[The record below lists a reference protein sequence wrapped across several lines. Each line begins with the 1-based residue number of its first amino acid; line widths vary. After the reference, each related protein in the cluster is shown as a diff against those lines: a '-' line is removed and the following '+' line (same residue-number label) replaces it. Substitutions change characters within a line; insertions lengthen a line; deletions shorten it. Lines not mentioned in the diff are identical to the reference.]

1 MTQGLCV
8 MPHTGG
14 RERAN
19 GGGCACFCDNQKLP
33 NIVERLSIAE
43 GSACHNAR
51 WNWRDYGA
59 YSRHNLIY
67 IGVNMRYDHAMRWIW
82 QQSDWPDF
90 RYDKRMLEER
100 DTAFRINS
108 ERLAG
113 RFEALPMAY
122 QEDAIIDLMLS
133 EAIKTSAIEGEE
145 LDRESVRSSLLSLIT
160 SDTLP
165 DTSDQKAAGAASLLV
180 DVRKNWQAPLTHD
193 LLGRW
198 QSMAVPEQRYTSVL
212 RGAYRNDPSPMQ
224 IVSGPYGREK
234 VHYEAPP
241 ATRVPDEMARI
252 IGWYNQSS
260 PLTGDQKIPGIARAG
275 IAHLWFEVI
284 HPFDD
289 GNGRV
294 GRAIADH
301 ALSQYLGYPTTACL
315 ATAIEADKKS
325 YYLQLERTSRGG
337 LDISDWLDYIAET
350 VLKAQAIAREEVD
363 FTLAKT
369 RFYETY
375 GDQLN
380 ERQARMVAR
389 VFAEGRKGFEGGI
402 TTRKYEAITKCSN
415 RTASRDLSDLV
426 ARGIIIPL
434 PGGGRTTRYVL
445 TTVEP
450 GGFGV

>member
-1 MTQGLCV
+1 V
-8 MPHTGG
+8 N
-14 RERAN
+14 ERYN
-19 GGGCACFCDNQKLP
+19 
-33 NIVERLSIAE
+33 
-43 GSACHNAR
+43 
-51 WNWRDYGA
+51 
-59 YSRHNLIY
+59 
-67 IGVNMRYDHAMRWIW
+67 HAMRWIW
-82 QQSDWPDF
+82 QQFDWPDF
-90 RYDKRMLEER
+90 RYDKRMLEDR
-100 DTAFRINS
+100 DNAFRINS
-108 ERLAG
+108 ERLTG

-122 QEDAIIDLMLS
+122 QEDATIDLMLS

-165 DTSDQKAAGAASLLV
+165 DTPDQKAAGAASLLV
-180 DVRKNWQAPLTHD
+180 GVRKNWQAPLTHEQ
-193 LLGRW
+193 LGKW
-198 QSMAVPEQRYTSVL
+198 QSMAVPEQRYTSIL
-212 RGAYRNDPSPMQ
+212 RGAYRNDPTPMQ

-241 ATRVPDEMARI
+241 ATQVPDEMARLI
-252 IGWYNQSS
+252 DWYNHSS
-260 PLTGDQKIPGIARAG
+260 PVSGDQEIPGIARAG
-275 IAHLWFEVI
+275 IAHLWFESV

-325 YYLQLERTSRGG
+325 YYLQLEKASRGS
-337 LDISDWLDYIAET
+337 LDINAWLDYFSDT
-350 VLKAQAIAREEVD
+350 VNEAQEIAREEVD
-363 FTLAKT
+363 FVLAKT

-380 ERQARMVAR
+380 DRQARMVSR

-402 TTRKYEAITKCSN
+402 TTKKYEAITRCPN

-426 ARGIIIPL
+426 AKGIIIPL
-434 PGGGRTTRYVL
+434 PGGGRITRYEL
-445 TTVEP
+445 TTIEP
-450 GGFGV
+450 GGFGLNR

>member
-1 MTQGLCV
+1 MN
-8 MPHTGG
+8 
-14 RERAN
+14 EYYN
-19 GGGCACFCDNQKLP
+19 
-33 NIVERLSIAE
+33 
-43 GSACHNAR
+43 
-51 WNWRDYGA
+51 
-59 YSRHNLIY
+59 
-67 IGVNMRYDHAMRWIW
+67 HAMRWIW

-90 RYDKRMLEER
+90 RYDKQILEDR
-100 DTAFRINS
+100 NIVFRINS
-108 ERLAG
+108 ERLTG

-122 QEDAIIDLMLS
+122 QEDATIDLMLS

-145 LDRESVRSSLLSLIT
+145 LDRESVRSLLLSLIT

-165 DTSDQKAAGAASLLV
+165 ETADQKAAGAASLLV
-180 DVRKNWQAPLTHD
+180 DVRRNWQAPLTHE
-193 LLGRW
+193 LLGKW
-198 QSMAVPEQRYTSVL
+198 QSMAVPEQRYTSIV

-224 IVSGPYGREK
+224 IVSGPYGRER

-241 ATRVPDEMARI
+241 AARVPDEMAKLL
-252 IGWYNQSS
+252 GWYNQSS
-260 PLTGDQKIPGIARAG
+260 PLNGDQKIPGIARAG

-325 YYLQLERTSRGG
+325 YYLQLEKASRGS
-337 LDISDWLDYIAET
+337 LDINGWLDYFSDT
-350 VLKAQAIAREEVD
+350 VNQAQEIAREEVD
-363 FTLAKT
+363 FVLAKT
-369 RFYETY
+369 RFYEAY
-375 GDQLN
+375 GGQLN
-380 ERQARMVAR
+380 ERQARMVSR

-402 TTRKYEAITKCSN
+402 TTRKYEAITKCPN

-426 ARGIIIPL
+426 AKGIIIPL
-434 PGGGRTTRYVL
+434 PGGGRTTRYEL

-450 GGFGV
+450 GGFGLRTR